1 MKTYFLYSI
10 TNLVNDFV
18 YVGITADF
26 EARRK
31 QHLWQLRNGR
41 HDNKQMQSDFILYG
55 ETCFEFNQI
64 SRKKYATFFEA
75 RQAESNEIFKHS
87 KSYNTVVVGERLK
100 PVSQNATEPKLCTAN
115 PLDYF
120 VYWRDEHN
128 MLVKRR
134 CGINRIKDLS
144 QREEAGILLMGE
156 CAKALRGNK
165 IGLGFK
171 VIADL

>member
-1 MKTYFLYSI
+1 M
-10 TNLVNDFV
+10 
-18 YVGITADF
+18 GITADF

-31 QHLWQLRNGR
+31 QHLWQLRSGR
-41 HDNKQMQSDFILYG
+41 HDNKQMQSDFILYR
-55 ETCFEFNQI
+55 EPCFEFNQI
-64 SRKKYATFFEA
+64 SRKKYPTFFEA
-75 RQAESNEIFKHS
+75 RQAESQEIFKHS

-144 QREEAGILLMGE
+144 QREEAGLLLMGE
-156 CAKALRGNK
+156 CAKALNLDLNK
-165 IGLGFK
+165 VEFK
-171 VIADL
+171 VVACG